1 MSRFNDYR
9 LLGVHR
15 ESTDAEIKAAY
26 RDKCGALHP
35 DRQGG
40 SADEFVPVAQ
50 AYARIKTAPLR
61 SAHLAWMEFNGV
73 ACLNCDALGVRKKGR
88 GFKTVAVGPCCE
100 CGGSGY
106 REKGHA

>member
-1 MSRFNDYR
+1 MSRFKDYQ

-35 DRQGG
+35 DRNGG
-40 SADEFVPVAQ
+40 DAEQFVPVAQ

-61 SAHLAWMEFNGV
+61 KEHTEWMQFMGRV
-73 ACLNCDALGVRKKGR
+73 CMTCDGLGVKKKGK
-88 GFKTVAVGPCCE
+88 GFKLVVVGACTD

-106 REKGHA
+106 KEK